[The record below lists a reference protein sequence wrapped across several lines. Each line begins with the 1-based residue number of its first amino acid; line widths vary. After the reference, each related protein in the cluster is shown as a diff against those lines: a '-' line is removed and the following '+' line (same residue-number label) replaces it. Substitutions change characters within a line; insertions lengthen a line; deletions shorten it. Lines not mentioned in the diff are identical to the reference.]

1 MRCQGD
7 VDVVMV
13 TLFEAYKQLLALVD
27 HSLQVTLE
35 FTDGRVMRSVVSVPS
50 VCFHC
55 GSDLDILYVQGS

>member
-1 MRCQGD
+1 
-7 VDVVMV
+7 
-13 TLFEAYKQLLALVD
+13 LALVD

-35 FTDGRVMRSVVSVPS
+35 FTEGRVMRSVVSVPS